1 MINRKLVNSPAV
13 TLEYNNKEKEDDVMS
28 VDIVPT
34 LEVPQGWPQA
44 ARAGPNIDNW
54 LGKKCRRQF
63 VSKAVYFVPKRPK
76 GRNLKD
82 DAKGMLEPY
91 TFNHDKHFLL
101 SLCNHLRHFS
111 YIEPFGHY
119 AFFKIP

>member
-1 MINRKLVNSPAV
+1 MIQRNLVNSPAV
-13 TLEYNNKEKEDDVMS
+13 TLEFKPKEKDDEVMS

-44 ARAGPNIDNW
+44 ARAGPNIDRW

-82 DAKGMLEPY
+82 DAKGMLAQY
-91 TFNHDKHFLL
+91 ILSHYKNISFL
-101 SLCNHLRHFS
+101 S
-111 YIEPFGHY
+111 I
-119 AFFKIP
+119 

>member
-1 MINRKLVNSPAV
+1 M
-13 TLEYNNKEKEDDVMS
+13 TLEFKVKGEDDDVMS

-44 ARAGPNIDNW
+44 ARAGPNIDKW
-54 LGKKCRRQF
+54 LGKKSRRQF

-82 DAKGMLEPY
+82 DAKGMLAKY
-91 TFNHDKHFLL
+91 TF
-101 SLCNHLRHFS
+101 S
-111 YIEPFGHY
+111 YYKNIS
-119 AFFKIP
+119 FFP